1 LLESADRPHPDRF
14 RLIARPADVELP
26 SFAEEVRN
34 GLSAKSRSLPCRFF
48 YDHAGSKIFEEI
60 CGLDE
65 YYLTRAERSIL
76 QTHARAL
83 SERFDEDIDLVELG
97 SGSAEKTRL
106 LIESFLAK
114 QRRLVYVPIDI
125 SRTALEESSESLL
138 LDHPRLEVHAICGE
152 YEAGLSILND
162 RRTTPRLILW
172 LGSSIGNL
180 HKPEA
185 QDFLA
190 QIHSMMGKTDRMLIG
205 IDLRKDRERL
215 ERAYDDSRGVTARFN
230 LNLLLRINREL
241 GGEFRPDQFEF
252 RARYRE
258 DSGSVESSLVSLCDQ
273 DVAIGALGASFHF
286 HRGEEIHTENSYKYS
301 FEEIDTLADKGN
313 MHCEA
318 RWLDKDGL
326 YSLNLFSPRLGLG
339 GS

>member
-1 LLESADRPHPDRF
+1 MLESADRPHSDRF
-14 RLIARPADVELP
+14 RLTAPPANVKP
-26 SFAEEVRN
+26 PTFAEEVKA
-34 GLSAKSRSLPCRFF
+34 GLSATSRSLPCRFF
-48 YDHAGSKIFEEI
+48 YDPAGSKIFEEI

-65 YYLTRAERSIL
+65 YYLTRVERNIL
-76 QTHARAL
+76 ETHAQTL
-83 SERFDEDIDLVELG
+83 SKRFDEDIELVELG

-106 LIESFLAK
+106 LIESFLTK
-114 QRRLVYVPIDI
+114 QSSLVYVPIDI
-125 SRTALEESSESLL
+125 SQTALQESSESLL

-190 QIHSMMGKTDRMLIG
+190 QIRSMMGETDRMLIG

-215 ERAYDDSRGVTARFN
+215 ERAYDDSQGVTARFN

-241 GGEFRPDQFEF
+241 AGEFHLDQFKF
-252 RARYRE
+252 RARYLE
-258 DSGSVESSLVSLCDQ
+258 DSGSVKSSLVSLCDQ
-273 DVAIGALGASFHF
+273 DVAIGALNSTFHF
-286 HRGEEIHTENSYKYS
+286 AEGEEIHTENSYKYS
-301 FEEIDTLADKGN
+301 IDEIDTLANGGN

-318 RWLDKDGL
+318 RWLDEDGL
-326 YSLNLFSPRLGLG
+326 YTLNLFAPGSDVG

>member
-1 LLESADRPHPDRF
+1 MDSPRRPHADRFHLSDRQ
-14 RLIARPADVELP
+14 REVELP
-26 SFAEEVRN
+26 SFADEVRS

-48 YDHAGSKIFEEI
+48 YDDAGSKIFEEI
-60 CGLDE
+60 CGLEE
-65 YYLTRAERSIL
+65 YYLTRVERSIL
-76 QTHARAL
+76 KAHAQHL
-83 SERFDEDIDLVELG
+83 SEGFREDIDLVELG

-114 QRRLVYVPIDI
+114 QRTLVYIPIDI

-138 LDHPRLEVHAICGE
+138 LDHPGLEVHAICGE
-152 YEAGLSILND
+152 YETGLTILQD
-162 RRTTPRLILW
+162 RRTRPRLILW

-190 QIHSMMGKTDRMLIG
+190 QICASMGETDRMLIG

-215 ERAYDDSRGVTARFN
+215 ERAYDDSLGVTARFN

-241 GGEFRPDQFEF
+241 AGEFRPEQFEF

-273 DVAIGALGASFHF
+273 EVEIGALDASFRF
-286 HRGEEIHTENSYKYS
+286 AKGEEIHTENSYKYS
-301 FEEIDTLADKGN
+301 IEEIDALAEGGN
-313 MHCEA
+313 MRCET
-318 RWLDKDGL
+318 RWLDDDGL
-326 YSLNLFSPRLGLG
+326 YSLNLFAPKTS
-339 GS
+339 